1 MDESIWRMAG
11 QFGGMTRNEQRCR
24 HSVKYV
30 VSRCRVSVKEILID
44 EKSLIFHC

>member
-11 QFGGMTRNEQRCR
+11 QFGCR